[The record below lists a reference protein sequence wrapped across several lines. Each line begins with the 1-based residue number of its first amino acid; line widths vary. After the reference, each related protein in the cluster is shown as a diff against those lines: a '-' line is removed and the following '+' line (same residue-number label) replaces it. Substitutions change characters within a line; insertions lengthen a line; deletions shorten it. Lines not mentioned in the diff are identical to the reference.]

1 MPITY
6 FGPGWR
12 RRYSDPVHAGWS
24 GNQIPW
30 GVRFSTPVQT
40 GPGTH
45 QASYKMLPGLSW
57 GYSSWGVVLAT
68 HQYGAM
74 VQGRVE
80 LYLCSPS
87 VPLHDL
93 F

>member
-1 MPITY
+1 MVP
-6 FGPGWR
+6 
-12 RRYSDPVHAGWS
+12 D
-24 GNQIPW
+24 
-30 GVRFSTPVQT
+30 
-40 GPGTH
+40 
-45 QASYKMLPGLSW
+45 LSW
-57 GYSSWGVVLAT
+57 GYSSWGVALTA

-87 VPLHDL
+87 GPLHDL